1 LTLSYQK
8 TLIHFIEDC
17 IFVFN
22 LFNIF
27 NGLPNLIFDL
37 AKTLKASDGFL
48 VKRMVRDPGHP
59 P

>member
-1 LTLSYQK
+1 
-8 TLIHFIEDC
+8 LIHFIEDC